1 MYTHQSTTPF
11 GRRPLSLAMVAS
23 QTIAKE
29 CPAGTAVHKW
39 EVFRAVCEGR
49 GALGVSERALSV
61 LNALLTFHPETVLTG
76 QGDLIVFPS
85 NQQLALRAHG
95 MAPSTL
101 RRHLAVLVDSAIVIR
116 RDSPNGKRYSRKG
129 SDGEEGQ
136 AFGFDL
142 TPFVARAAEFEMHA
156 KTVRD
161 ERRAVSR
168 LRERITI
175 LRRDV
180 VKMADMASEEGV
192 PGNWNAIREIYAS
205 IIGRL
210 PRLAASS
217 VLEPIADELALLA
230 AEASI
235 LLENHVNPEE
245 KTTNESRD
253 EHHIH
258 NSNTKP
264 PYESEPVYQGD
275 RAEASGPIPE
285 PSRPPRRSFPL
296 SMVLDAC
303 PDIVDYARGGVNDW
317 KSLGAAAD
325 VARGALGISP
335 SAYEDAQGVMGREEA
350 AVVVAAILQKG
361 GAINNAGAYLRG
373 LTGKAREGGFSPG
386 PMLMALLKL
395 RTRQRLSA

>member
-1 MYTHQSTTPF
+1 MQTHISTTPF

-101 RRHLAVLVDSAIVIR
+101 RRHLAVLVDSGLVIR
-116 RDSPNGKRYSRKG
+116 RDSPNGKRYLRKG
-129 SDGEEGQ
+129 RDGEEGQ

-142 TPFVARAAEFEMHA
+142 TPFVARAAEFETLA
-156 KTVRD
+156 KAVRD
-161 ERRAVSR
+161 ERRAVTR
-168 LRERITI
+168 FRERITI

-192 PGNWNAIREIYAS
+192 KGDWAQIRAVYAS

-210 PRLAASS
+210 PRLAASDILLPLAEE
-217 VLEPIADELALLA
+217 LEMLA
-230 AEASI
+230 AEATI
-235 LLENHVNPEE
+235 LLENHVNPQN
-245 KTTNESRD
+245 KTVNESTD
-253 EHHIH
+253 EHHKQ
-258 NSNTKP
+258 NSNTEP
-264 PYESEPVYQGD
+264 PCESEPVSRTSRDQGREHPV
-275 RAEASGPIPE
+275 RAF
-285 PSRPPRRSFPL
+285 RPPSRSFPL
-296 SMVLDAC
+296 PMVLDAC
-303 PDIVDYARGGVNDW
+303 PDVVDYARSGVSNWRD
-317 KSLGAAAD
+317 LGAAAD

-335 SAYEDAQGVMGREEA
+335 SAYEDAQGVMGRDDA
-350 AVVVAAILQKG
+350 SIVVACILQKG
-361 GAINNAGAYLRG
+361 SAINNAGAYLRG

-395 RTRQRLSA
+395 RQRSRRSA